1 LLSASTTYYVG
12 QVRTKD
18 CFAFDSYK
26 FENLP
31 GSENE
36 EVCVVGGHSV
46 KMSMYG
52 DGINLQK
59 LIRLDAPFAAG
70 LFEPRGSVTVYIAKS

>member
-1 LLSASTTYYVG
+1 MQ

-18 CFAFDSYK
+18 CFTFDSYK
-26 FENLP
+26 FEDLP

-36 EVCVVGGHSV
+36 EVSIVGGHSV

-52 DGINLQK
+52 EGKILNK
-59 LIRLDAPFAAG
+59 LVRLDAPFAAG
-70 LFEPRGSVTVYIAKS
+70 LFEPRGSVTVYIKKS